1 MVSETDGEGRHPVES
16 DYEAGWR
23 LVLQA
28 SKDWEATD
36 VPDVYLRIVSIVE
49 PLALTGDAYALGI
62 WDACRSLSGASV
74 G

>member
-1 MVSETDGEGRHPVES
+1 MES

-28 SKDWEATD
+28 SKDWEETD
-36 VPDVYLRIVSIVE
+36 SPDAYLRIVAIIE

>member
-1 MVSETDGEGRHPVES
+1 VES

-28 SKDWEATD
+28 SKGWDETD
-36 VPDVYLRIVSIVE
+36 SPDAYLRIVAIIE

>member
-1 MVSETDGEGRHPVES
+1 MET

-28 SKDWEATD
+28 SKEWEETD
-36 VPDVYLRIVSIVE
+36 APDAYLRIVSIVE

-62 WDACRSLSGASV
+62 WDACRSLSGTTV